1 MRIAIDAMGGDYA
14 PKEIVL
20 GTVSAAKE
28 LPNTTFLL
36 YGDQNQINP
45 FFEEDRDFNNIEVI
59 HTEEKIEM
67 DEDPVRAVRRKKDA
81 SMVMAAYDVKEGK
94 ADGLFSAGNTG
105 ALLAAGLLVIGR
117 IPGIDRPALM
127 INMPVISPESSKDS
141 FIMLDVGANAETKAI
156 NLEQYATFGSFYA
169 SHVKGIDNPTVALLS
184 NGTEANKGNELIKE
198 AHKTIRED
206 ETVNFIG
213 NVESRD
219 LLEGIAD
226 VVISD
231 GFTGNAVLKSIE
243 GTAMSLVNLLKD
255 TVQEAGVSGKI
266 GAGLLKTGLSDMR
279 SQLDYSKHGG
289 GILIGVKAP
298 VLKTHGTADAEAV
311 FNTLLQ
317 LNSILESGMTAD
329 LNEKFS
335 LDKA

>member
-20 GTVSAAKE
+20 GTVFAAKT
-28 LPNTTFLL
+28 LPDTKFLL
-36 YGDQNQINP
+36 YGDENQMNP
-45 FFEEDRDFNNIEVI
+45 FFDEDQNFDNIEII
-59 HTEEKIEM
+59 HTFEKIEM

-81 SMVMAAYDVKEGK
+81 SMVMAANDVKEGK

-127 INMPVISPESSKDS
+127 VNMPVISPESDKDS
-141 FIMLDVGANAETKAI
+141 FVMLDVGANAETKAI

-169 SHVKGIDNPTVALLS
+169 HHVKGIDNPTVALLS

-198 AHKTIRED
+198 AHEKINED
-206 ETVNFIG
+206 ETINFIG

-243 GTAMSLVNLLKD
+243 GTAITLVNLLKN
-255 TVQEAGVSGKI
+255 TVKESGVSAQI
-266 GAGLLKTGLSDMR
+266 GAGLLKNSLSDMR

-311 FNTLLQ
+311 FNSLLQ
-317 LNSILESGMTAD
+317 LNSILESGITDD

-335 LDKA
+335 QDKA